1 MSKSCLIVAAL
12 LFVLLILHAS
22 PWVYFTDGKTIPAH
36 LFGVKKGGHYLT
48 LEAEFWTCVLIG
60 LTVAFLGEG
69 VCRGCC
75 RSDRTA
81 AVR

>member
-1 MSKSCLIVAAL
+1 MSKPYLIFAGL

-22 PWVYFTDGKTIPAH
+22 PWVYFTDGETIPAR
-36 LFGVKKGGHYLT
+36 LFDVNGGHYLT
-48 LEAEFWTCVLIG
+48 LEAEVWTCVLIG

-69 VCRGCC
+69 VFRGCC